1 MNNGMNDIMNSKFFD
16 SMNRPANLK
25 YGMGNGVP
33 GSFDNLKLK
42 SNKKVE
48 TETLEGKFYVPQGT
62 PLPLKHEVMYVP
74 LPKES
79 MFYFNKNKS
88 SQIGCASSFSTS
100 NGSVCTTQEQR
111 DFIGQ
116 HRGGNKNYFDD
127 SF

>member
-1 MNNGMNDIMNSKFFD
+1 MNNGMNDNMNSKYFE

-25 YGMGNGVP
+25 YKMGNGVP

-42 SNKKVE
+42 SKKVK
-48 TETLEGKFYVPQGT
+48 TETLSGKFYVPQGT
-62 PLPLKHEVMYVP
+62 PLPLAHEVQYVP
-74 LPKES
+74 LPKDS
-79 MFYFNKNKS
+79 MFYFDKNKTS
-88 SQIGCASSFSTS
+88 GDCNSASFSTS
-100 NGSVCTTQEQR
+100 TGCVRTTQEQR